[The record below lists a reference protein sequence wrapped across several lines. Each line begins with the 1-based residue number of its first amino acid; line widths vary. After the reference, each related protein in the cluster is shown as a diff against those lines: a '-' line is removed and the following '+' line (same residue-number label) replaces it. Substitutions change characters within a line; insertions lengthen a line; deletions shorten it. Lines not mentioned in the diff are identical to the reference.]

1 MKQLLEINKHVLEY
15 INNEPTLLSYLYDV
29 NLLPEQITGEH
40 ELTIFT
46 YIVEAYIIGKES

>member
-15 INNEPTLLSYLYDV
+15 INNEPALLSYLYDV

-40 ELTIFT
+40 GLTLFT

>member
-1 MKQLLEINKHVLEY
+1 MKQLLVINKEFLEY
-15 INNEPTLLSYLYDV
+15 INNEPALLSYLYDI